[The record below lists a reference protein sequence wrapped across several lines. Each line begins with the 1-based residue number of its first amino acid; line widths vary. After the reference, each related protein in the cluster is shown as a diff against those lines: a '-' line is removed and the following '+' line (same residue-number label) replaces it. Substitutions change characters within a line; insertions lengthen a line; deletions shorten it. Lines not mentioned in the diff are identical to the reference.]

1 MDSWDGGSQ
10 HKEGARAWSTDS
22 ALLLS
27 AAAHKG
33 TASFPLLS
41 RSWGWDAENRDV
53 EFAAEGPARLYG
65 GWLLLC
71 VE

>member
-1 MDSWDGGSQ
+1 M
-10 HKEGARAWSTDS
+10 EGASTRREPELGVLI
-22 ALLLS
+22 ALCCCQLQLTKEPL
-27 AAAHKG
+27 H
-33 TASFPLLS
+33 FPLLS